1 MKLGFLKWHNL
12 SLLYIW
18 STAQAAI
25 VKKMIYFAYGSNMNR
40 AHMQQRCPG
49 VTHIE
54 KFQLEGF
61 RLVFKYHADIIPA
74 EGGTVH
80 GGLWKITEAHE
91 EALDTYEGYPDYY
104 GKYYQDGVM
113 FYRMREGYEKNF
125 EAPSKWYLK
134 TIIQGYR
141 DFGVTQEE
149 FKESLGLQQLQ
160 LTQKD
165 LEEILG
171 VSTDEL
177 ARLFSRVATTPV
189 YQ

>member
-1 MKLGFLKWHNL
+1 MK
-12 SLLYIW
+12 
-18 STAQAAI
+18 
-25 VKKMIYFAYGSNMNR
+25 
-40 AHMQQRCPG
+40 QRCPG

-54 KFQLEGF
+54 KCQLEGF
-61 RLVFKYHADIIPA
+61 RLVFKYHADIIPMA
-74 EGGTVH
+74 GGTVH
-80 GGLWKITEAHE
+80 GGLWEITAHHE

-113 FYRMREGYEKNF
+113 FYRMREGYEKDF

-149 FKESLGLQQLQ
+149 FKESLGVQQLG
-160 LTQKD
+160 LTQTD
-165 LEEILG
+165 LEECLG

-177 ARLFSRVATTPV
+177 ARLFSRVATSPV
-189 YQ
+189 YE